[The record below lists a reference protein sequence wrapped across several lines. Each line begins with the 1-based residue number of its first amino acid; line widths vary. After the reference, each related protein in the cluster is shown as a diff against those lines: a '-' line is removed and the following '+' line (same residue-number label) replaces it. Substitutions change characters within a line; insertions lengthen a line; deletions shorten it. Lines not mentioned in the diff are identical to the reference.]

1 VSDVRNPD
9 LGFGGVNRNVVALRK
24 FQTFDF
30 DNFVD
35 KRVNVVLAQVVNIIT
50 PVGRSLLFTPL
61 CHAPGRNA
69 SKVAHVDIKALMKG
83 CEGTRLASLDDPS
96 GSRV

>member
-9 LGFGGVNRNVVALRK
+9 LGFGGVNRNVVASRK

-69 SKVAHVDIKALMKG
+69 SKVAHVDIKAKLV
-83 CEGTRLASLDDPS
+83 SLNSRPSAALYDPC
-96 GSRV
+96 